1 MKLDYCIR
9 TTIKKH
15 VGFII
20 NPYHKTTYYIEYMS
34 IWNRFIGLR
43 NAEDSIS
50 NKKISV
56 QYNALRYAIVDVEI
70 GLKIIKSMILGHSV
84 MMVQHFINLRKKS
97 CSNFLVI
104 QTISADIIS
113 SIMMQSICLP
123 IKHSTASLSIH
134 FMYHLYYFRN
144 ALIISL

>member
-9 TTIKKH
+9 TTIEKH

-56 QYNALRYAIVDVEI
+56 QYNALRYAIVVVEI
-70 GLKIIKSMILGHSV
+70 GLEDWG
-84 MMVQHFINLRKKS
+84 
-97 CSNFLVI
+97 
-104 QTISADIIS
+104 T
-113 SIMMQSICLP
+113 
-123 IKHSTASLSIH
+123 SL
-134 FMYHLYYFRN
+134 
-144 ALIISL
+144 

>member
-70 GLKIIKSMILGHSV
+70 GLEDYKIHDIGA
-84 MMVQHFINLRKKS
+84 LRYDGA
-97 CSNFLVI
+97 V
-104 QTISADIIS
+104 
-113 SIMMQSICLP
+113 
-123 IKHSTASLSIH
+123 
-134 FMYHLYYFRN
+134 YHKV
-144 ALIISL
+144 SK

>member
-56 QYNALRYAIVDVEI
+56 QYNALRYAIVDVEV
-70 GLKIIKSMILGHSV
+70 GLKDHKFMILGHFA
-84 MMVQHFINLRKKS
+84 MMVQYIIKFRKRNFL
-97 CSNFLVI
+97 NFLV
-104 QTISADIIS
+104 T
-113 SIMMQSICLP
+113 
-123 IKHSTASLSIH
+123 
-134 FMYHLYYFRN
+134 
-144 ALIISL
+144 